1 MNGDIV
7 GLSVL
12 HSLSLVCG
20 VLLLAFNVYVI
31 VYEKDDRSDRRK
43 TVPMRWR
50 TITAASFSCGIHI
63 TSLCGVVE
71 GIYQTSEVGERPVG
85 LCEFQVKYNN
95 NVIYS
100 SITPVTAAATEGHVC
115 S

>member
-31 VYEKDDRSDRRK
+31 VYEKDGRSDRRK

-50 TITAASFSCGIHI
+50 TITDSGIICMRH
-63 TSLCGVVE
+63 
-71 GIYQTSEVGERPVG
+71 PHH
-85 LCEFQVKYNN
+85 
-95 NVIYS
+95 VIVWS
-100 SITPVTAAATEGHVC
+100 R
-115 S
+115 